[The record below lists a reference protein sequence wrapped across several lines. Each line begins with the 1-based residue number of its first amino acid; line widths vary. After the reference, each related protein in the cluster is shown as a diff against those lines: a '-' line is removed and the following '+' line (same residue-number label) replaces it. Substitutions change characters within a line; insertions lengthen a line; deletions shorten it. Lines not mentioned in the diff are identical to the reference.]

1 VKNTI
6 EFVFSIC
13 GDNFWQ
19 RRYGGFNSGNN
30 EKERKSKMTLKTV
43 HTDKAPAAIGP
54 YSQAVIA
61 PPFVF
66 VSGQLGMDPA
76 TGNLVGDDLESQA
89 RQALEN
95 VKQILIAAGS
105 SLEQTTAVEVF
116 LTDMGSFLEFNA
128 IYAEYFSAHKP
139 ARAAIEV
146 SALPKGGC
154 VEIKCT
160 ALVG

>member
-1 VKNTI
+1 MKLVAVQT
-6 EFVFSIC
+6 
-13 GDNFWQ
+13 DN
-19 RRYGGFNSGNN
+19 
-30 EKERKSKMTLKTV
+30 
-43 HTDKAPAAIGP
+43 APAAIGP
-54 YSQAVIA
+54 YSQAVVA
-61 PPFVF
+61 QPFVF

-76 TGNLVGDDLESQA
+76 TGELVGDELEGQA

-105 SLEQTTAVEVF
+105 SLAQVTAVEVF
-116 LTDMGSFLEFNA
+116 LTDMGMFLEFNA

-154 VEIKCT
+154 VEVKCT
-160 ALVG
+160 ALVSES

>member
-1 VKNTI
+1 M
-6 EFVFSIC
+6 
-13 GDNFWQ
+13 
-19 RRYGGFNSGNN
+19 
-30 EKERKSKMTLKTV
+30 MTLETV
-43 HTDKAPAAIGP
+43 QTDNAPAAIGP

-76 TGNLVGDDLESQA
+76 TGDLVGDDLESQS

-95 VKQILIAAGS
+95 VKQILMAAGS
-105 SLEQTTAVEVF
+105 SLEKTTAVEVF
-116 LTDMGSFLEFNA
+116 LTDMGNFADFNL

-160 ALVG
+160 AVVG